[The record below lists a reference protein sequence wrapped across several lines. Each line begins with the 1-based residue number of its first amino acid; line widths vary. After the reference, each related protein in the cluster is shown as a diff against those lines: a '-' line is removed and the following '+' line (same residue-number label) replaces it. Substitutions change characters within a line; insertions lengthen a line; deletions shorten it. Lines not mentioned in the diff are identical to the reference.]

1 MSTTTNNNNNNNNT
15 GGLSSET
22 CHTNRNIFSENLD
35 LHISRISART
45 TPDHISRSLYE
56 MRICDVEYVDIV
68 ATKDPVTK
76 AVLYYSAFI
85 RLLRWGPDGFPAQ
98 EFDEKKSFK
107 IFLGRYGSD
116 SAEKYWVLY
125 PNKNPLPRSRVNTH
139 QLAASTE
146 KLFDNVEQLTA
157 TVASQQTQIED
168 LKLSLKQCEDNFAAK
183 IAEMMQIFDKE
194 FKVAP
199 EIEPVTVEAAVEAAV
214 VEDDIFECQLPQMK
228 REMTIESN
236 VFIDDLLSGME
247 IPTMRYQESNTLPFR
262 HQKMTPYNS
271 GPHPHDGALK
281 RCVTLSIS
289 DEFQKSSRVPL
300 SQNFIISPIADE
312 IRPATGP
319 LTRCITLSDIPD
331 DSQPTVVPLRRL
343 VSSTVTPSII
353 ENVYETVNVASPF
366 KRTHTYEPPVEP
378 VKHVS
383 APLGMTRGV
392 TYWNPLG
399 IRLED
404 ELKHREESN
413 QEGYD
418 TP

>member
-1 MSTTTNNNNNNNNT
+1 MSTTTTNNKNNNT
-15 GGLSSET
+15 GDLSSET
-22 CHTNRNIFSENLD
+22 CHANRNIFSENLD

-56 MRICDVEYVDIV
+56 MRIGDVEYVDIV

-85 RLLRWGPDGFPAQ
+85 RLLRWGPERFPAQ

-107 IFLGRYGSD
+107 IFLGRYSSD
-116 SAEKYWVLY
+116 PAEKYWVLY

-146 KLFDNVEQLTA
+146 KLFENVEQLTA

-168 LKLSLKQCEDNFAAK
+168 LKLSLKQCEENFAAK

-199 EIEPVTVEAAVEAAV
+199 EIEHAVEVAVAV

-228 REMTIESN
+228 RETTIESD
-236 VFIDDLLSGME
+236 VFIGDLVSGLE
-247 IPTMRYQESNTLPFR
+247 IPTMRYQESITLPFR
-262 HQKMTPYNS
+262 HQKMTPYNI
-271 GPHPHDGALK
+271 GFHPHDAAMN
-281 RCVTLSIS
+281 RCVTLS
-289 DEFQKSSRVPL
+289 D
-300 SQNFIISPIADE
+300 IA
-312 IRPATGP
+312 
-319 LTRCITLSDIPD
+319 D
-331 DSQPTVVPLRRL
+331 DSQPATMPLRRL

-353 ENVYETVNVASPF
+353 ENVYETVNVAENPF
-366 KRTHTYEPPVEP
+366 KRTHTYDSPAWFASNPPIEP
-378 VKHVS
+378 VKIVS

-399 IRLED
+399 IRRED
-404 ELKHREESN
+404 ELKYREEN
-413 QEGYD
+413 KQEDDGYN
-418 TP
+418 TPP